1 MQLSIVLTAAAR
13 SQDQA
18 AKQQI
23 MWMEKPH
30 AVVRHMDDAT
40 EDGTMWSA
48 LESQSWETGSGASP
62 LDGLQLPDWSE
73 SGVISSNDSL
83 TGIGG
88 LADPELQLPHWG
100 CQSPPPGASSAH
112 QPTCQPPVVTFHGA
126 DICNE
131 VGLHL

>member
-1 MQLSIVLTAAAR
+1 
-13 SQDQA
+13 
-18 AKQQI
+18 
-23 MWMEKPH
+23 MWMHKPH
-30 AVVRHMDDAT
+30 GIVRDVDDVT

-48 LESQSWETGSGASP
+48 LESQSWESGSGGSP

-73 SGVISSNDSL
+73 SGVISSNESL

-100 CQSPPPGASSAH
+100 CQSPPPGAPPAQ
-112 QPTCQPPVVTFHGA
+112 QPTYQPPLVTFNSA
-126 DICNE
+126 DISDE